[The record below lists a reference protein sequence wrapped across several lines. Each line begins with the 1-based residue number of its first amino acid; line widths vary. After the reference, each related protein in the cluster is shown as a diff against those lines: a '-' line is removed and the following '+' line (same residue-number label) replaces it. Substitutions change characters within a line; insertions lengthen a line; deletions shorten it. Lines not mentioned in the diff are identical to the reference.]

1 MGQDLVGGQAL
12 VDGVMVRQGEVWSAA
27 VRRADGSI
35 VTTTETTV
43 PALAPIRGVPFI
55 RGIGALVDSIRIGMG
70 AMRWSRS
77 VSEAGTGEV
86 AAGPTPFRE
95 RIVVAGVVTGVVAGF
110 LLIPL
115 VIAWAAG
122 PLVGEG
128 LGASATEGVAR
139 LGMFVAYLALIS
151 RLPGIRRTLEYHG
164 AEHMVIAAYEHSEP
178 PTIASARRYSPRH
191 PRCGTDFFLLIF
203 VLSIVAFALVGEL
216 PAVWLVVSRIVLA
229 PVVVGVAYEVLRAGG
244 TSSHAGLASVLSGP
258 GLWLQRF
265 TTREPTDDQIE
276 VALEALSTLQAH
288 FLRRNQMICPTVDK
302 MISSQLN

>member
-1 MGQDLVGGQAL
+1 M
-12 VDGVMVRQGEVWSAA
+12 
-27 VRRADGSI
+27 
-35 VTTTETTV
+35 TTTEISE
-43 PALAPIRGVPFI
+43 PALAPIRQIPVL

-77 VSEAGTGEV
+77 VSESATGEAV
-86 AAGPTPFRE
+86 TAAVPLRE
-95 RIVVAGVVTGVVAGF
+95 RAVVAGVVSGVVAAF
-110 LLIPL
+110 LLVPL
-115 VIAWAAG
+115 VVAWAVK
-122 PLVGEG
+122 PLVGDG
-128 LGASATEGVAR
+128 LGASAVEGVAR
-139 LGMFVAYLALIS
+139 LAMFVAYLALLS

-164 AEHMVIAAYEHSEP
+164 AEHMVIAAYEHAEP
-178 PTIASARRYSPRH
+178 PSIASARRHSPRH

-203 VLSIVAFALVGEL
+203 VLSIVAFALVGQL
-216 PAVWLVVSRIVLA
+216 PAMWLVLSRVVLA

-244 TSSHAGLASVLSGP
+244 TSAHSGLASTLSAP

-288 FLRRNQMICPTVDK
+288 FLRRNQMICPTVDA